1 MGTAAAHATPS
12 VSSASGRRCS
22 GDRGSAPH
30 RKCAS
35 LSLATAHHGRAVS
48 GGRGHHDAR
57 ASAGRASQGDARPAG
72 RRGERGWRRGSIG
85 VARSA
90 RAAPDGYSL
99 SFGNR
104 ASHVGAGAVYP
115 VAYDVLADFEPVS
128 RVADTPLWVVARKAG
143 KGSEGADHV
152 AQGAPGQG
160 VGRDGRPR
168 ERIASVRDLSSEQHW
183 DPLPIRALS
192 RRCAGDS

>member
-1 MGTAAAHATPS
+1 MQRRRFLQHLAGAAAAIAAVPRI
-12 VSSASGRRCS
+12 AS
-22 GDRGSAPH
+22 
-30 RKCAS
+30 
-35 LSLATAHHGRAVS
+35 
-48 GGRGHHDAR
+48 AR
-57 ASAGRASQGDARPAG
+57 AYPSRPLTMVVPFPAG
-72 RRGERGWRRGSIG
+72 GATTTLARVLAEQLKETLGQPVVVENVAGAGGSIG